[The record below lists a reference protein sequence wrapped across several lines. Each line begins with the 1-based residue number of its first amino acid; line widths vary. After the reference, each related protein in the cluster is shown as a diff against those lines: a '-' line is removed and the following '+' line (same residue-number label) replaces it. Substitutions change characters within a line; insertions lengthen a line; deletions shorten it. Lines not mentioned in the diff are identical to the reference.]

1 MDIRKWFNQNF
12 HSVATFKKHL
22 KTKVL
27 VFVLVIGLPLQMCT
41 PGGGD
46 DCNCGPITGAYFD
59 IQGMEMTQYKKTGE
73 DTFEQ
78 MEENE
83 VVDYSEYKSLLIT
96 YDVDFISQRPKHN
109 RMPSFS
115 LVPSAYACSCR
126 QNGDDGS
133 KFEKLSSLTVITLN
147 DFDENHRANDTLN
160 DIMIVEGAYFEED
173 RYLQDYLANDTLNV
187 QFPFIRLKVDRK
199 PTLNE
204 NYKIRVK
211 VELSTGEVYE
221 KESTSIKIR

>member
-1 MDIRKWFNQNF
+1 MKNF
-12 HSVATFKKHL
+12 KNSI

-27 VFVLVIGLPLQMCT
+27 VIALVVGLPLQMCS
-41 PGGGD
+41 PNGSD

-83 VVDYSEYKSLLIT
+83 LVNYSDYKSLLIT
-96 YDVDFISQRPKHN
+96 YDVDFISQKPK
-109 RMPSFS
+109 RTKMPSFS
-115 LVPSAYACSCR
+115 FIPSAYACSCR
-126 QNGDDGS
+126 ENGDAGS
-133 KFEKLSSLTVITLN
+133 KNEKLTNITVITLN
-147 DFDENHRANDTLN
+147 DFDDNHRANDTLN

-173 RYLQDYLANDTLNV
+173 QYLEDYLVNDTLNV

-221 KESTSIKIR
+221 KISKSIKIR